1 LSSNHS
7 SGAAISQSLLDSFFG
22 LIYSMTSFNR
32 STSRRLKKLT
42 QIPSVWEGDR
52 RPLSLSQTQP
62 KDADAK
68 GECILWV
75 DGSQGVV
82 RSMDVIA
89 PDLGPEAIVRTL
101 MRAMEHPHSPAKPA
115 RPQRIVVRDREI
127 QFYLRGVLQDLD
139 IAIDYAPELP
149 LIDELFRSFAEILD
163 SQIPDLP
170 PEYAEVLQDRAL
182 TIWQVAPWEFLEE
195 QQILSVEINKWDV
208 GTLYASVMGMLGM
221 EYGILLYRSE
231 ESLKRFRATVL
242 REEESNQHL
251 EEAFLKQDCLF
262 LTYEQVDGTEE
273 DDDEDLADLPIS
285 EIQPT
290 FGNIHPLEGLRSV
303 LYEEEAAVVFVAL
316 ESLNRFLRDHRRQL
330 QEQSFTTLSRRYRIT
345 LPHKDDA
352 AKSVS
357 VTVSTMPQLAAELE
371 EMAGNFDLQ
380 GEDESESPV
389 FRSLRE
395 DLIPQDSFLSLG
407 VVSWEMLEY
416 LRRGVNYHQIG
427 EINPAG
433 DGLPVIL
440 IQTSRP
446 KAKTLIEN
454 IEVAG
459 GLRAICFNPGANPL
473 DGDHY
478 DLGVLQTQNEEL
490 YLFGEF
496 LDDDPAHVE
505 ARKKWN
511 ERCKNTKGYCGLIIA
526 KGLTGAYRG
535 NPQLRDMMALF
546 EARSLSAKDL
556 GIGTLQLMP
565 QV

>member
-1 LSSNHS
+1 
-7 SGAAISQSLLDSFFG
+7 
-22 LIYSMTSFNR
+22 MTSFNR

-52 RPLSLSQTQP
+52 RPLSSSPTQP
-62 KDADAK
+62 RESESK

-75 DGSQGVV
+75 DGSQGIV
-82 RSMDVIA
+82 RSMDVVA

-115 RPQRIVVRDREI
+115 RPQKIVVRDREI

-149 LIDELFRSFAEILD
+149 LIDELFRGFADIID

-170 PEYAEVLQDRAL
+170 PQYAKGLQEKSLA
-182 TIWQVAPWEFLEE
+182 IWQAAPWEFLEE
-195 QQILSVEINKWDV
+195 QQILSIEINKWDV

-231 ESLKRFRATVL
+231 DSLKRFRAAVL
-242 REEESNQHL
+242 MDEESTQGL

-262 LTYEQVDGTEE
+262 LTFERADEDE
-273 DDDEDLADLPIS
+273 DDEDEDEDLADLPLS

-303 LYEEEAAVVFVAL
+303 LYEEEALAVFVAL
-316 ESLNRFLRDHRRQL
+316 ESLSRFLRDHRRQL
-330 QEQSFTTLSRRYRIT
+330 QEEEFPALSRRYRISVPESDEST
-345 LPHKDDA
+345 
-352 AKSVS
+352 KSVS
-357 VTVSTMPQLAAELE
+357 VTVATMPELAAELE
-371 EMAGNFDLQ
+371 EMAGFGIPEENDFD
-380 GEDESESPV
+380 STS
-389 FRSLRE
+389 FRSLRD
-395 DLIPQDSFLSLG
+395 DLIPEDSFLSLG
-407 VVSWEMLEY
+407 MVSWEMLEY
-416 LRRGVNYHQIG
+416 LRKGVTYHQAGDIR
-427 EINPAG
+427 PVG

-446 KAKTLIEN
+446 KAKTVIEN
-454 IEVAG
+454 LEAAG
-459 GLRAICFNPGANPL
+459 GLKAICFNPGADPF
-473 DGDHY
+473 DGDRY
-478 DLGVLQTQNEEL
+478 DLGLLQAQNGEL
-490 YLFGEF
+490 FLFGEF
-496 LDDDPAHVE
+496 LDDDPVHVE

-511 ERCKNTKGYCGLIIA
+511 QRCKNTKGYCGLIIA
-526 KGLTGAYRG
+526 KGLTGASRG

-546 EARSLSAKDL
+546 EARSLSPKDL

-565 QV
+565 ELQLE

>member
-1 LSSNHS
+1 
-7 SGAAISQSLLDSFFG
+7 
-22 LIYSMTSFNR
+22 MTSFNR

-52 RPLSLSQTQP
+52 RPLSSSPTQP
-62 KDADAK
+62 RESESK

-75 DGSQGVV
+75 DGSQGIV
-82 RSMDVIA
+82 RGMDVVA

-115 RPQRIVVRDREI
+115 RPQKIVVRDREI

-149 LIDELFRSFAEILD
+149 LIDELFRGFADIID

-170 PEYAEVLQDRAL
+170 PQYAKGLQEKSLA
-182 TIWQVAPWEFLEE
+182 IWQAAPWEFLEE
-195 QQILSVEINKWDV
+195 QQILSIEINKWDV

-231 ESLKRFRATVL
+231 DSLKRFRAAVL
-242 REEESNQHL
+242 MDEESAQGL

-262 LTYEQVDGTEE
+262 LTFERADEDE
-273 DDDEDLADLPIS
+273 DDQDEDEDLADLPLS

-303 LYEEEAAVVFVAL
+303 LYEEEALAVFVAL
-316 ESLNRFLRDHRRQL
+316 ESLSRFIRDHRRQL
-330 QEQSFTTLSRRYRIT
+330 QEEEFPALSRRYRISVPESDEST
-345 LPHKDDA
+345 
-352 AKSVS
+352 KSVS
-357 VTVSTMPQLAAELE
+357 VTVATMPELAAELE
-371 EMAGNFDLQ
+371 EMAGFGIPEENDFD
-380 GEDESESPV
+380 STS
-389 FRSLRE
+389 FRSLRD
-395 DLIPQDSFLSLG
+395 DLIPEDSFLSLG
-407 VVSWEMLEY
+407 MVSWEMLEY
-416 LRRGVNYHQIG
+416 LRKGVTYHQAGDIR
-427 EINPAG
+427 PVG

-446 KAKTLIEN
+446 KAKTVIEN
-454 IEVAG
+454 LEAAG
-459 GLRAICFNPGANPL
+459 GLKAICFNPGADPF
-473 DGDHY
+473 DGDRY
-478 DLGVLQTQNEEL
+478 DLGLLQAQNGEL
-490 YLFGEF
+490 FLFGEF
-496 LDDDPAHVE
+496 LDDDPVHVE

-511 ERCKNTKGYCGLIIA
+511 QRCKNTKGYCGLIIA
-526 KGLTGAYRG
+526 KGLTGASRG

-546 EARSLSAKDL
+546 EARSLSPKDL

-565 QV
+565 ELQLE